1 MLYDRGRV
9 YIVDLDA
16 TQCDSV
22 TYRHSPLSS
31 LGIFVTEAE
40 DDEEE
45 RKVARGI
52 VATPLLFRESL
63 CSNYFQPAGDSS
75 RFMR

>member
-1 MLYDRGRV
+1 MLYDQRRV

-22 TYRHSPLSS
+22 TYQHPLLSS
-31 LGIFVTEAE
+31 LSISIMETE

-45 RKVARGI
+45 RKVAR
-52 VATPLLFRESL
+52 LFRESL
-63 CSNYFQPAGDSS
+63 YSNYFQSAGDSS